1 MNIKNKSKYLY
12 LYLYL
17 SFSLLFCNT
26 YFSYSSFSN
35 KNESILSCYDEI
47 YYPRIITNFNKKLDY
62 RIDMRIQENRIP
74 QIITGYDNKYTVSL
88 KLQRTNIKHHNTS
101 IEYTNN

>member
-1 MNIKNKSKYLY
+1 MNIKNKSNY

-26 YFSYSSFSN
+26 YFSYSSFSD

-47 YYPRIITNFNKKLDY
+47 YYPKIITNFNKKLDY
-62 RIDMRIQENRIP
+62 RIDMRIQGNRTP
-74 QIITGYDNKYTVSL
+74 QIITKYDNKYTIGL
-88 KLQRTNIKHHNTS
+88 KLQRTNIIHHNAL